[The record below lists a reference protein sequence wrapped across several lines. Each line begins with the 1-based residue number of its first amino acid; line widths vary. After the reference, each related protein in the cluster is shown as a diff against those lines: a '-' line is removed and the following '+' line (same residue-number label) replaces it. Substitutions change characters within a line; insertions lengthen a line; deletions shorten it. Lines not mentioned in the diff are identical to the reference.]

1 MGRFLFSK
9 GIPKGWRNWKFSS
22 ILPKGK
28 FESLNKKK
36 ITRIT
41 FENFESKTGRLV
53 IFNRIANVKKI
64 PLSELKRLGFDY
76 FNSLIAFS
84 NFEEKK
90 PLRLREELFEIRYF
104 VLIGNFDCFA
114 AIGSRCD
121 DLTRSLRDAVLS
133 RIEGIYKT
141 RPRSRS
147 RSLFTPVQ
155 CLNKVTHD
163 RSLVNASNVP
173 TYLQMFV
180 TAQINNIL
188 PERIPSTLD
197 IDTDLTLLIY
207 PLIIIIQF
215 PRYQAYGSC

>member
-64 PLSELKRLGFDY
+64 PLSELKRLRFDY

-84 NFEEKK
+84 NFEEKETSSI
-90 PLRLREELFEIRYF
+90 PRRVVRDSIFRFNREFRLFRRNRVTLRRFNEI
-104 VLIGNFDCFA
+104 
-114 AIGSRCD
+114 SQRC
-121 DLTRSLRDAVLS
+121 RFKS
-133 RIEGIYKT
+133 
-141 RPRSRS
+141 
-147 RSLFTPVQ
+147 
-155 CLNKVTHD
+155 
-163 RSLVNASNVP
+163 
-173 TYLQMFV
+173 
-180 TAQINNIL
+180 
-188 PERIPSTLD
+188 
-197 IDTDLTLLIY
+197 
-207 PLIIIIQF
+207 
-215 PRYQAYGSC
+215 YQ